1 MEMNENFVEQTE
13 NVEQT
18 TEQTPKTYTQEEVDA
33 MMGKRV
39 ARTEAKIRKEYER
52 KYGDLEEVLK
62 AGTGKDNV
70 EEMTDTFRQFYEKK
84 GIQISKKPNY
94 SDEDIRV
101 LAQADAD
108 EFIRGG
114 YEDVVEEVVVP
125 VKQPRKFEAMEGVMC
140 RSIVDGVLV
149 MGGIKSNNFYKWAD
163 TNDVAE
169 VEYQD
174 LVSAVRSNTKYV
186 FAPFF
191 IIEDEDFLAQF
202 PQVQKVY
209 DSMYTTKDLKEI
221 LSLPVNAMMD
231 AINALP
237 NGSKDNLRD
246 IAGKMVLN
254 GQLDSV
260 QKIKALDEFYNTN
273 FLVTTNMF

>member
-1 MEMNENFVEQTE
+1 MAKTMTKTNKVATPKVEIVTE
-13 NVEQT
+13 NEVFE
-18 TEQTPKTYTQEEVDA
+18 TEET
-33 MMGKRV
+33 
-39 ARTEAKIRKEYER
+39 
-52 KYGDLEEVLK
+52 
-62 AGTGKDNV
+62 V
-70 EEMTDTFRQFYEKK
+70 EEIVT
-84 GIQISKKPNY
+84 P
-94 SDEDIRV
+94 V
-101 LAQADAD
+101 
-108 EFIRGG
+108 
-114 YEDVVEEVVVP
+114 

-186 FAPFF
+186 FAPYF

-221 LSLPVNAMMD
+221 LSLSVPAMMS
-231 AINALP
+231 AINSLP